1 MGNNVKRLI
10 KELIP
15 KTYDIVLDLDAE
27 KLKYSGSLRME
38 ATKIK
43 KDNKIRLHLNNSDL
57 KLKSSKVLDN
67 SNKETKVLKEEFLKD
82 AQELVLTLDEK
93 IKGDLTVEFTFESKI
108 TESLTG
114 LYPGYY
120 KNNSQEEILLTTQ
133 FESHHAREVFPLI
146 DEPEAKAIFK
156 VTLISSEKNINLS
169 NMSVKNESIKDGKR
183 ITEFNDSPKMSS
195 YLLAFIS
202 GDFHYVEDETK
213 NGVKVR
219 VYATKNHEKAK
230 LLNALHVA
238 TKSVEYFEDY
248 FGVKYPLD
256 KIDHVAIPD
265 FDAGAMENWGLI
277 TYRERL
283 LVLDQKMVSKET
295 LEFSA
300 LVIAHETS
308 HQWFGNLVT
317 MKWWDNL
324 WLNESFANLMEY
336 QCVDAIYPK
345 WNVTNKFLSEE
356 GIMSL
361 TRDSIENVQPVQLP
375 VSHPD
380 EISSLFDPYITYAK
394 GGSVLYMLKKYIGEK
409 AFKEGLTSYFNEFKY
424 KNTTGDDLWDAFSM
438 ASGKDIKSLMSNW
451 VLSPGFPILEIKK
464 LDNNEVLVSQK
475 PFNDGSKTKLWNVPL
490 FTNYPVKEDLLD
502 RESIT
507 IKQEK
512 EPLIFNYGFS
522 GHYLVDYKDEDTK
535 RYIEGKIQN
544 KELPI
549 IDRLFY
555 LESKLLLSK
564 NNKIPFKEVLDI
576 LSLYSDEDDEAVWT
590 AILGAISTANQFKT
604 IEPELKQKIEKYAD
618 NITSKKLSELTW
630 EENEKDSL
638 NIKKLRTILISLSLF
653 SKNENSLKKAKELFV
668 VYRDK
673 KDPIRPDIVAY
684 VLRAIIESKED
695 GAFDFLLN
703 EYKTTKDIQ
712 LKEEIV
718 KALTASMDEKHVDYL
733 LGLLKDR
740 KIIKS
745 QDLIRWLRFLF
756 GNLSAKNRV
765 WSWMKENWQYLES
778 VLQKDKSFDYI
789 PDIASL
795 YVYNKKEAKE
805 YKEFFKGKRNIL
817 ALKRNIDINFK
828 IIENRVLFIENN
840 LKDVQ
845 EVFEVD

>member
-1 MGNNVKRLI
+1 M
-10 KELIP
+10 
-15 KTYDIVLDLDAE
+15 
-27 KLKYSGSLRME
+27 
-38 ATKIK
+38 
-43 KDNKIRLHLNNSDL
+43 
-57 KLKSSKVLDN
+57 
-67 SNKETKVLKEEFLKD
+67 
-82 AQELVLTLDEK
+82 
-93 IKGDLTVEFTFESKI
+93 
-108 TESLTG
+108 
-114 LYPGYY
+114 
-120 KNNSQEEILLTTQ
+120 
-133 FESHHAREVFPLI
+133 
-146 DEPEAKAIFK
+146 
-156 VTLISSEKNINLS
+156 
-169 NMSVKNESIKDGKR
+169 
-183 ITEFNDSPKMSS
+183 
-195 YLLAFIS
+195 
-202 GDFHYVEDETK
+202 
-213 NGVKVR
+213 
-219 VYATKNHEKAK
+219 
-230 LLNALHVA
+230 
-238 TKSVEYFEDY
+238 
-248 FGVKYPLD
+248 
-256 KIDHVAIPD
+256 
-265 FDAGAMENWGLI
+265 
-277 TYRERL
+277 
-283 LVLDQKMVSKET
+283 
-295 LEFSA
+295 
-300 LVIAHETS
+300 
-308 HQWFGNLVT
+308 
-317 MKWWDNL
+317 
-324 WLNESFANLMEY
+324 
-336 QCVDAIYPK
+336 
-345 WNVTNKFLSEE
+345 
-356 GIMSL
+356 
-361 TRDSIENVQPVQLP
+361 
-375 VSHPD
+375 
-380 EISSLFDPYITYAK
+380 
-394 GGSVLYMLKKYIGEK
+394 
-409 AFKEGLTSYFNEFKY
+409 
-424 KNTTGDDLWDAFSM
+424 
-438 ASGKDIKSLMSNW
+438 
-451 VLSPGFPILEIKK
+451 
-464 LDNNEVLVSQK
+464 
-475 PFNDGSKTKLWNVPL
+475 
-490 FTNYPVKEDLLD
+490 LD

-512 EPLIFNYGFS
+512 EPLILNYGFS

-668 VYRDK
+668 AYRDK
-673 KDPIRPDIVAY
+673 KDPIRPDIAAY

-695 GAFDFLLN
+695 GVFDFLLN

-718 KALTASMDEKHVDYL
+718 KALTASTDEKHIDCL
-733 LGLLKDR
+733 LELLKDR
-740 KIIKS
+740 KVIKS

-756 GNLSAKNRV
+756 GNLSAKNKV

-795 YVYNKKEAKE
+795 YVYNKKEARE

-845 EVFEVD
+845 EFFEVD